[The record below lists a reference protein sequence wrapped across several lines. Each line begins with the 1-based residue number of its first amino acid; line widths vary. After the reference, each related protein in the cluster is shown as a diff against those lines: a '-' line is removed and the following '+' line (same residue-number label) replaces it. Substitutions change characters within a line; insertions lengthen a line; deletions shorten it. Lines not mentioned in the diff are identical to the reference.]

1 MRVVDSGFGLYF
13 LLIVLLLSSIAL
25 LVLVL
30 LVVLLLWCDVLTV
43 MIACWF

>member
-1 MRVVDSGFGLYF
+1 MCIVDSGFGLYF
-13 LLIVLLLSSIAL
+13 LLIVLLPSSIAL